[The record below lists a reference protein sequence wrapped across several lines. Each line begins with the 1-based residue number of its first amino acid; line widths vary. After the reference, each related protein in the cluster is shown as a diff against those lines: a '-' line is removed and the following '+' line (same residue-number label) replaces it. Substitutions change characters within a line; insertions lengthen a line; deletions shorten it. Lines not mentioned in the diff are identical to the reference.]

1 MTNQNIRLYF
11 FILGTLLILGFPD
24 GASLRDINDQLFNLS
39 LMGQNPSTS
48 SGNLPGASR
57 IPGAPSMPGA
67 SSLPGMEASLHEAL
81 LKVFVCRPF
90 EKRQI
95 VFTYSYQINSCF

>member
-1 MTNQNIRLYF
+1 MTNQIFRLYF
-11 FILGTLLILGFPD
+11 FTLGTLLILGFPD

-39 LMGQNPSTS
+39 LMGQNTSTS

-90 EKRQI
+90 KKKEI
-95 VFTYSYQINSCF
+95 VFTYSY